1 MNKIEFYLRNA
12 TLKDLDE
19 IMNVEVQSFSQNI
32 QEEKSVF
39 KQRIQTFSDGF
50 LVFEADKSDLSKS
63 DVKNFATEEFNTE
76 NFTTKKSSETKQK
89 KIAGYFCTELWEKI
103 PKTSQDFTLG
113 HNIQK
118 VHSENGKILY
128 ISSFALLP
136 EFRGNGNGKKLF
148 SQSLDFLKSKLNF
161 EKILLLV
168 NENWIAAKKIYL
180 SCGFKEIF
188 ACKNIFLNDEKNA
201 KTGLFTSDGIVMLL
215 DFIP

>member
-12 TLKDLDE
+12 NLKDLDE
-19 IMNVEVQSFSQNI
+19 IVNVEVQSFSQNI

-39 KQRIQTFSDGF
+39 KQRILTFNDGF

-63 DVKNFATEEFNTE
+63 NAEKFNAENFA
-76 NFTTKKSSETKQK
+76 ETNQK
-89 KIAGYFCTELWEKI
+89 KIIGYFCTELWEKI

-113 HNIQK
+113 HDIQK

-136 EFRGNGNGKKLF
+136 DFRGNGNGKKLF
-148 SQSLDFLKSKLNF
+148 TQSLNFFKSKLNF

-188 ACKNIFLNDEKNA
+188 ACKNIFLNDEKNV

-215 DFIP
+215 DLA

>member
-12 TLKDLDE
+12 NLKDLDE

-39 KQRIQTFSDGF
+39 KQRILTFNDGF

-63 DVKNFATEEFNTE
+63 NAEKFNAENFA
-76 NFTTKKSSETKQK
+76 ETKQK
-89 KIAGYFCTELWEKI
+89 KIIGYFCTELWEKI

-113 HNIQK
+113 HDIQK

-136 EFRGNGNGKKLF
+136 DFRGNGNGKKLF
-148 SQSLDFLKSKLNF
+148 TQSLNFFKSKLNF

-168 NENWIAAKKIYL
+168 NENWIPAKKIYL

-188 ACKNIFLNDEKNA
+188 ACKNIFLNDEKNV

-215 DFIP
+215 DLP